1 MPGKPEGAPR
11 PASPLL
17 LCAAAWLV
25 PGAGHMWLGRPRKG
39 VVFLVVLLLMFGVGL
54 GLEGR
59 LFPFQLDQPLVALE
73 ALAELGLALPYVAA
87 RLAGAGAGRV
97 VAMTYE
103 YGNAFL
109 IVAGIL
115 NLLVV
120 LDVFDIA
127 RGRK

>member
-1 MPGKPEGAPR
+1 VHASQTAAPV
-11 PASPLL
+11 PASPLV

-25 PGAGHMWLGRPRKG
+25 PGAGHLWLGRPRKG
-39 VVFLVVLLLMFGVGL
+39 AVFLVVLLVMFGVGL

-73 ALAELGLALPYVAA
+73 AVAEFGLGLPYLVA
-87 RLAGAGAGRV
+87 RLAGAGPGEV

-115 NLLVV
+115 NMLVV

-127 RGRK
+127 RGHK